1 MNQILKKLFGGSKQ
15 EKVLQK
21 LAQQIVHTSYILSSK
36 AMDEMEELK
45 DVSLFRMTL
54 GLSEALISATD
65 RIAHGMKLDNRYE
78 SMEILIDE
86 ICKLI
91 VDMFMSKSQ
100 LSANEGVER
109 IKSEIHTAHL
119 YLGQFPVES
128 TDGTLK
134 GTFAWEMSKMVAKDM
149 DLENDIAIMSIIQD
163 FYQIIL
169 TDVNPKSYLL
179 KL

>member
-1 MNQILKKLFGGSKQ
+1 MLNKLFGGSKKD
-15 EKVLQK
+15 KVLKK
-21 LAQQIVHTSYILSSK
+21 LAQQIVHTPFLLSAK
-36 AMDEMEELK
+36 AMNEMEELK

-65 RIAHGMKLDNRYE
+65 RIAHTMGLDDRYE
-78 SMEILIDE
+78 SMEILINE
-86 ICKLI
+86 ISRLI
-91 VDMFMSKSQ
+91 VDSFMSNSELTAKEA
-100 LSANEGVER
+100 LER
-109 IKSEIHTAHL
+109 IKSEIHTAHI

-134 GTFAWEMSKMVAKDM
+134 GTFAWEMSKMVVKDM
-149 DLENDIAIMSIIQD
+149 GKDNDVAMMSMIQD

-169 TDVNPKSYLL
+169 TDINPKSYLS

>member
-1 MNQILKKLFGGSKQ
+1 MLSKLFGGSKKD
-15 EKVLQK
+15 KVLQK
-21 LAQQIVHTSYILSSK
+21 LAQQIFHTSFLLSAK
-36 AMDEMEELK
+36 AMNEMEELK

-65 RIAHGMKLDNRYE
+65 RIAHAIGLDNRYE
-78 SMEILIDE
+78 SMEILINE
-86 ICKLI
+86 ISRLI
-91 VDMFMSKSQ
+91 VDSFMSNSELTAKE
-100 LSANEGVER
+100 AVER
-109 IKSEIHTAHL
+109 IKSEIHTAHI

-128 TDGTLK
+128 ADGTLK

-149 DLENDIAIMSIIQD
+149 GKENDIAMMSMIQD

-169 TDVNPKSYLL
+169 TDINPKSYLS

>member
-1 MNQILKKLFGGSKQ
+1 MLNKLFGGNKKD
-15 EKVLQK
+15 KVLQK
-21 LAQQIVHTSYILSSK
+21 LAQQIVRTSYLLSSK

-45 DVSLFRMTL
+45 GVPLFRMTL

-65 RIAHGMKLDNRYE
+65 RIAHGMQLDNKYE

-91 VDMFMSKSQ
+91 VDMFMSNSELTVKEA
-100 LSANEGVER
+100 LER
-109 IKSEIHTAHL
+109 IKSEIYTAHI

-128 TDGTLK
+128 IDGTLK
-134 GTFAWEMSKMVAKDM
+134 GTFAWEMSKMVVKDM
-149 DLENDIAIMSIIQD
+149 GNENDIAMMSMIQD

-169 TDVNPKSYLL
+169 TDINPKSYLL